1 MSPTPPTA
9 SVPTASSPLATVPAE
24 ARDLL
29 DEVVDLRRDIHRH
42 PELGLANPRT
52 RDLIVAAL
60 DGLGLEVSVGDDE
73 LTSVV
78 ADLAGEGGDG
88 PTVLLRAD
96 TDALPM
102 DEDTDVEFRS
112 CVTGAAHACGHDAHV
127 AMLVGAARLLAA
139 RRAELPGRVRFMF
152 QPGEEGFGG
161 AAEMVAAGVLDG
173 VDAAYALHITPNIPA
188 GFAASRPG
196 SIMASADTFHIEIVG
211 RGGHASTPHF
221 CCDPVPIAAEVITG
235 LQTLVTRELN
245 AFDPAVVSVTR
256 VEAGTTTNVI
266 PERAVLE
273 GTIRAVSETTRLHV
287 HEALPRL
294 VRSVAAAHGADAEVR
309 VDAGYPVTVNDAG
322 AVDLVAGAARRVLGE
337 DRWFELPAPVMGAE
351 DFSYVTAKVP
361 GAMTFLGV
369 CPDDIADSLTAPPCH
384 SNRMRLHEP
393 ALADGVA
400 LHVATALTA
409 LGVA

>member
-1 MSPTPPTA
+1 MTMTSDTEI
-9 SVPTASSPLATVPAE
+9 LRDE

-29 DEVVDLRRDIHRH
+29 DEVVALRRAIHRE

-52 RDLIVAAL
+52 RDRIVAAL
-60 DGLGLEVSVGDDE
+60 DGLDLEVRVGDDE

-78 ADLAGEGGDG
+78 ADLIGGAGDG

-112 CVTGAAHACGHDAHV
+112 CVPGAAHACGHDAHV
-127 AMLVGAARLLAA
+127 AMLVGAARILTA
-139 RRAELPGRVRFMF
+139 RRAQLPGRIRFMF
-152 QPGEEGFGG
+152 QPGEEGAGG
-161 AAEMVAAGVLDG
+161 AAEMVRAGVLEG

-196 SIMASADTFHIEIVG
+196 SMMASADTFHIEVVG

-221 CCDPVPIAAEVITG
+221 CCDPVPIAAEIITG
-235 LQTLVTRELN
+235 LQSLVTREIN
-245 AFDPAVVSVTR
+245 AFDPAVVTVTR
-256 VEAGTTTNVI
+256 LDAGTTTNVI

-273 GTIRAVSETTRLHV
+273 GTIRAVSEATRLHV
-287 HEALPRL
+287 HTALPRL
-294 VRSVAAAHGADAEVR
+294 AEGIATAHGATADAR
-309 VDAGYPVTVNDAG
+309 IDTGYPVTVNDPG
-322 AVDLVAGAARRVLGE
+322 AVELVARTARRVLGD

-351 DFSYVTAKVP
+351 DFSYVTAEVP

-369 CPDDIADSLTAPPCH
+369 CPDDITDSLTAPPCH

-400 LHVATALTA
+400 LHVGTALAA